1 MKADIVTNAE
11 TPTENAGWFVD
22 FFVVDFMAKLVY
34 GTLFIVSS
42 RALSGSPWQ
51 IARIESSDGIHGTV
65 SWRRDRFR

>member
-22 FFVVDFMAKLVY
+22 FFVIDFMAKLVY

-42 RALSGSPWQ
+42 PLRVAL
-51 IARIESSDGIHGTV
+51 A
-65 SWRRDRFR
+65 DRKDRKL